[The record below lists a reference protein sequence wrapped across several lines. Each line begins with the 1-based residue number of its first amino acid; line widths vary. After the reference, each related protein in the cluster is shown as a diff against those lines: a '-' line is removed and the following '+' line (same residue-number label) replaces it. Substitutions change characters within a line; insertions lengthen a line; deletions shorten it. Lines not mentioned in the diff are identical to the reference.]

1 MFFEKKQGLGTA
13 NDLEGTHGK
22 VQECCLASWVR
33 IFSPSCQPVLSQKSV
48 AWQGHCLKRSKVPYR
63 LNIFKVCKWD
73 PPSEG
78 VVGHAKERKPISSE
92 YVKYAAIL
100 WETKSEIGLGKQ
112 LHENPAR
119 DGASVVGDDVE
130 IMKHHGPSGHQRM
143 ENRHLCKSGVSM
155 CLSYGRW
162 AVVVVKVKPAEPLT
176 SPRLLGVDPY
186 FHVCPH
192 SIGETHFYWWKIS
205 FGKVGVATYFILF

>member
-13 NDLEGTHGK
+13 NDLEGTYGK

-48 AWQGHCLKRSKVPYR
+48 AWQGHYLKRFIYIYIYIYIYISPKVPYH
-63 LNIFKVCKWD
+63 LNIFKVWKWD

-78 VVGHAKERKPISSE
+78 VIGHAKECKPIGSE

-186 FHVCPH
+186 FSCASPLNRRD
-192 SIGETHFYWWKIS
+192 S
-205 FGKVGVATYFILF
+205 FLLVKN